1 MLPLHGHDDARR
13 HGRRAQGTCRFPV
26 FLDFF
31 CPSGGGGALCRVV
44 GSSSLS
50 SDEDRGRWILSRRA
64 RRRRCQRDNVD
75 HGRWRGV
82 DDPRRHTGGGDA
94 GPFDSVTLP
103 HLVDEP
109 LPFLVDCSV
118 LNVSTAVTV
127 AAATAAAAA
136 AVVVVAA
143 PTAITVAV
151 VIAAITADAAG
162 NAVGGGGG
170 AELMG
175 LALSCA

>member
-1 MLPLHGHDDARR
+1 M
-13 HGRRAQGTCRFPV
+13 
-26 FLDFF
+26 
-31 CPSGGGGALCRVV
+31 
-44 GSSSLS
+44 
-50 SDEDRGRWILSRRA
+50 
-64 RRRRCQRDNVD
+64 
-75 HGRWRGV
+75 

-127 AAATAAAAA
+127 AAAAAA

-151 VIAAITADAAG
+151 VVAAITANAAG
-162 NAVGGGGG
+162 NAGGGGGG